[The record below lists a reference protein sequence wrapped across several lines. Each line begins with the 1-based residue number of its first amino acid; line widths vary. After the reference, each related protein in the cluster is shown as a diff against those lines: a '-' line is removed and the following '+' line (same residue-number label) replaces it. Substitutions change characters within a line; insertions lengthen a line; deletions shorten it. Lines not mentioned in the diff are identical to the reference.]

1 VENTLQ
7 LQILKNNQGDPSG
20 SSWLFLRIYKLEC
33 ILLHNTF
40 QSTTVFSFYIL
51 QLTPFSAFDSRLYL
65 DISRSFKWI
74 ESFIFRYIKV
84 FLVSQMFTCGLSDL
98 LSCGRFV
105 GCFYIARIPV
115 SSEHKLCQNSSTC
128 IVSCIY
134 IDQLLFLS
142 KLLIFFNKA
151 YYQELYILIIE
162 FINVFNLAE
171 W

>member
-1 VENTLQ
+1 
-7 LQILKNNQGDPSG
+7 
-20 SSWLFLRIYKLEC
+20 LEC

-40 QSTTVFSFYIL
+40 LSATVFSFYMFTFSMFRKL
-51 QLTPFSAFDSRLYL
+51 NKPQLTHFFRHPCFRF
-65 DISRSFKWI
+65 
-74 ESFIFRYIKV
+74 SFIFRYFKV
-84 FLVSQMFTCGLSDL
+84 FQVSQMFTCGLSDL

-105 GCFYIARIPV
+105 GCFCIARILV

-134 IDQLLFLS
+134 IDQLLFLN

-162 FINVFNLAE
+162 CINVVNLTE